1 MERVDGMET
10 LSQQTSKANARY
22 GRDEMNLIEF
32 PFGPIKPTEAKTFEI
47 DHFVRDRSTGKP
59 VCRKLVITGSDAF
72 GLPRPIDEQVMI
84 GLKALTQQ
92 AGFQSRRVHF
102 SQYQLCKTLGW
113 PPDGRSYRRMESSF
127 DRIAGTT
134 FKFKDS
140 WFDNAEKSWR
150 SHMFHLV
157 DNVELCSENRMNSI
171 RQATRRRK
179 QPLCS
184 FVWNEVVWKS
194 FEDGYIKKL
203 DMEMFRRVAQGR
215 RREVPLRLF
224 RWLDKRFY
232 HDTAVR
238 IDVEKLGKGTLGLS
252 AKYPS
257 EFKRVI
263 KRAAEVLIDCR
274 FMAGCRFRNGKN
286 HEGIDVEFVKTQK
299 RKRPTATRVPNVG
312 TKPLP
317 ESAQPDSHQ
326 LWIQSKN
333 ENELQAAEDRA
344 LIAEYGSKLERAAI
358 ERDRAIQLPIKES
371 GLIRQQYIRR
381 YLDPGSFEKLDS
393 N

>member
-10 LSQQTSKANARY
+10 LIQKVSKANARY

-32 PFGPIKPTEAKTFEI
+32 PFGPIKPTDTKTFEI

-92 AGFQSRRVHF
+92 TGFQSRKVQF
-102 SQYQLCKTLGW
+102 SQYQLCKILGW
-113 PPDGRSYRRMESSF
+113 SPDGRSYRRMESSF
-127 DRIAGTT
+127 DRITGTT

-150 SHMFHLV
+150 SHTFHLI
-157 DNVELCSENRMNSI
+157 DNVELCSENRMSSV
-171 RQATRRRK
+171 RKATRRRK

-203 DMEMFRRVAQGR
+203 DMEMFRRIAQGR

-232 HDTAVR
+232 RDPVVR
-238 IDVEKLGKGTLGLS
+238 IDVEKLGTGTLGLS

-263 KRAAEVLIDCR
+263 KRAAEVLIDCCFMEGFR
-274 FMAGCRFRNGKN
+274 FLTGKN
-286 HEGIDVEFVKTQK
+286 HEGIDVKFVKRQK
-299 RKRPTATRVPNVG
+299 RKRPRAVKQCDQTR
-312 TKPLP
+312 KAKA
-317 ESAQPDSHQ
+317 AQPDSHQ
-326 LWIQSKN
+326 LWIQSKD
-333 ENELQAAEDRA
+333 ETELQAAEDEA
-344 LIAEYGSKLERAAI
+344 LLAEFGRKPERDWVERERAS
-358 ERDRAIQLPIKES
+358 ELPIKES
-371 GLIRQQYIRR
+371 SLIRQQYVRR
-381 YLDPGSFEKLDS
+381 YLDPDSFDIPES